1 MMSRK
6 INLLQ
11 FTDRFKI
18 MLTIAFMTIFSVFIV
33 TGTPALGEVLK
44 TRNLINDST
53 IYKDSVGDSLQIY
66 MDSVEQIKTNL
77 IYEVNDYIVSV
88 APRSR
93 MSAEHIVNQCLEHD
107 FDITLLLSQ
116 GHLETHFATCGSNNC
131 FGLSKKR
138 YSHPDYSVHDYI
150 DLMKRKYIINRTT
163 EQLLASNVHQEN
175 NRKALYSSSSTY
187 GIKVS
192 KIRND
197 IIKNTNIQDLFE
209 NIKEMNEIIVEYAN

>member
-18 MLTIAFMTIFSVFIV
+18 MLTIAFITIFSVGIF
-33 TGTPALGEVLK
+33 TETLALGEVLK
-44 TRNLINDST
+44 NPNPVMDST
-53 IYKDSVGDSLQIY
+53 ISKDSVGDLLQIY
-66 MDSVEQIKTNL
+66 KDSVEQIKTNL
-77 IYEVNDYIVSV
+77 IYEVNDYIASV

-93 MSAEHIVNQCLEHD
+93 MSAEHIVNQCIKHD

-131 FGLSKKR
+131 FGLSKKK
-138 YSHPDYSVHDYI
+138 YSHPDYSVYDYI

-163 EQLLASNVHQEN
+163 EQLLASNVRQEN
-175 NRKALYSSSSTY
+175 NRKAVYSTSSTY
-187 GIKVS
+187 GSKVS
-192 KIRND
+192 KIRNN

-209 NIKEMNEIIVEYAN
+209 NIQEMNGIIADYTS